1 VDLVLQ
7 VLHVKGRATL
17 DVLAA
22 AVRADP
28 TDIVAGF
35 VDAGLVEDS
44 RFGFKLTE
52 VARPR
57 VDELYARE
65 RERAGPV
72 VDDVYAAFGPIDDEV
87 KQIVTD
93 WQMRPVGGE
102 LTTNDHTDPR
112 YDQGVLAR
120 LRHTDAR
127 VAAALTPLTVAVPRF
142 ALYPERLGLAL
153 TSVDAGD
160 HSMLAAPLKDSYHT
174 VWFELHE
181 ELITL
186 AGRTRADEAGAG

>member
-17 DVLAA
+17 DALAA
-22 AVRADP
+22 AALTDP
-28 TDIVAGF
+28 TDAVAGF
-35 VDAGLVEDS
+35 VAAGLVEDS
-44 RFGFKLTE
+44 RFGYKLTE
-52 VARPR
+52 RARSR
-57 VDELYARE
+57 IDELYARE
-65 RERAGPV
+65 REQVGGV
-72 VDDVYAAFGPIDDEV
+72 IDDVYASFGPIDDEV

-102 LTTNDHTDPR
+102 LTVNDHADHR
-112 YDQGVLAR
+112 YDESVVAR
-120 LRHTDAR
+120 LRRTDAK
-127 VAAALTPLTVAVPRF
+127 VAAALEPLTVAVARF
-142 ALYPERLGLAL
+142 ALYPERLGRAL
-153 TSVDAGD
+153 SLVGEGD

-186 AGRTRADEAGAG
+186 AGRTRSDDEAG

>member
-17 DVLAA
+17 AALAA
-22 AVRADP
+22 AVWTDP
-28 TDIVAGF
+28 TEAVAGF
-35 VDAGLVEDS
+35 MAAGLVEDS
-44 RFGFKLTE
+44 RLGYKLTE
-52 VARPR
+52 QARSR

-65 RERAGPV
+65 REQARGV
-72 VDDVYAAFGPIDDEV
+72 IGEVYTSFGPINDEV

-102 LTTNDHTDPR
+102 LTLNDHADHR
-112 YDQGVLAR
+112 YDEAVLAR
-120 LRHTDAR
+120 LRRTDAK
-127 VAAALTPLTVAVPRF
+127 VAAALEPLTVALARF
-142 ALYPERLGLAL
+142 DLYPQRLDRAL
-153 TSVDAGD
+153 SLVGEGD

-174 VWFELHE
+174 VWFELHQ

-186 AGRTRADEAGAG
+186 AGRTRADEEAAG

>member
-17 DVLAA
+17 DALAA
-22 AVRADP
+22 AVRSDP
-28 TDIVAGF
+28 TDAVAGF
-35 VDAGLVEDS
+35 VAAGLVEDS
-44 RFGFKLTE
+44 RFGYKLTDL
-52 VARPR
+52 ARSR
-57 VDELYARE
+57 VDELYAWE
-65 RERAGPV
+65 REQVGGV
-72 VDDVYAAFGPIDDEV
+72 IDDVYASFGPIDDEV

-102 LTTNDHTDPR
+102 LTVNDHADHR
-112 YDQGVLAR
+112 YDEAVLAR
-120 LRHTDAR
+120 LHRTDAK
-127 VAAALTPLTVAVPRF
+127 VGAALEPLTVALDRF
-142 ALYPERLGLAL
+142 TLYPERLRRALAL
-153 TSVDAGD
+153 VGEGD

-186 AGRTRADEAGAG
+186 AGRTRSDEEATS